1 MADKNRTFKL
11 VGAGSSSTQEKI
23 EKPALSFMQDAWR
36 RLKKNKLAVVSLY
49 LLALLLTFSLASNL
63 FVTQKD
69 ANGFDSKKSNYISQ
83 LTT

>member
-36 RLKKNKLAVVSLY
+36 RLKKKQISSSF
-49 LLALLLTFSLASNL
+49 TL
-63 FVTQKD
+63 FISSFTYFFV
-69 ANGFDSKKSNYISQ
+69 GFKFICNSEGC
-83 LTT
+83 